1 VAERRADDAWEG
13 LADQFVDGHYGS
25 LRGRVRAHVIH
36 HHLRA
41 HLAPPPLQI
50 VDVGGGAGNQSIPL
64 AREGYAV
71 TIVDPSPSMLE
82 RATRHIGAE
91 PPDVARRVRLVDA
104 TGEDAPDVLGG
115 EVFGGVLC
123 HGVLMYLDDPEPLVD
138 ALCRLAAPGG
148 LLSIVAKN
156 VKAMAMRHAH
166 DGDWAAALASFDTD
180 RQINGLGLNTR
191 GDHVEAISAM
201 IAERGVDPIAWFG
214 VRLFTDGWTPDRPAT
229 DPEDLVLEVELAA
242 SHRDPYRQLSRLFHL
257 VARRQL

>member
-1 VAERRADDAWEG
+1 
-13 LADQFVDGHYGS
+13 
-25 LRGRVRAHVIH
+25 
-36 HHLRA
+36 
-41 HLAPPPLQI
+41 
-50 VDVGGGAGNQSIPL
+50 
-64 AREGYAV
+64 
-71 TIVDPSPSMLE
+71 MLE

-201 IAERGVDPIAWFG
+201 IAERSVDPIAWFG